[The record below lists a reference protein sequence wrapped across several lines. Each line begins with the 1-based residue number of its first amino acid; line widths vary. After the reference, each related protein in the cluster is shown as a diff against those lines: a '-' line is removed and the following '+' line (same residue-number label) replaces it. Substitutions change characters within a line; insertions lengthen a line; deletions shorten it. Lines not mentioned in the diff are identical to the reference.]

1 MMRLH
6 VLGLGLV
13 TLAVVAAHPLQAAS
27 MGTIAL
33 TGNVASDFS
42 TSNPSVHVTP
52 VLRSPTELGEAP
64 FIPANGWVS
73 GWAIQDIRTSYNPTT
88 DTLYVGLD
96 TFKNTKGVTSIFG
109 DADGNGDP
117 GGASALMQQAGGI
130 DDPHLGGFK
139 SVAVA
144 FAPSAAGKPGTPT
157 ILAGVPADKSAA
169 GSGTDGFTV
178 SQFKGLNLGLAY
190 NFGTSLGDSAGS
202 LAFDP
207 SAVHPGFEFTINHFS
222 KVSGISPSKGYWISA
237 YAGSPSDVVAGE
249 VVLAPTSI
257 SAFAAETV
265 PEPATFLAWGLVVG
279 TVAAY
284 GARRRIHSAS
294 SAPR

>member
-1 MMRLH
+1 L
-6 VLGLGLV
+6 
-13 TLAVVAAHPLQAAS
+13 VAARPSHAAS
-27 MGTIAL
+27 IGTITL

-42 TSNPSVHVTP
+42 SSNPSVRVTP

-64 FIPANGWVS
+64 FISANGWVS
-73 GWAIQDIRTSYNPTT
+73 GWAIQDIRTSYNAST

-96 TFKNTKGVTSIFG
+96 TFKNAKGVTSIFG

-117 GGASALMQQAGGI
+117 GGASVPMQQAGGI
-130 DDPHLGGFK
+130 DDAHLGGFK

-144 FAPSAAGKPGTPT
+144 FAPSAAAKPGAPT
-157 ILAGVPADKSAA
+157 IIAGVPADKSEA

-178 SQFKGLNLGLAY
+178 SHFKGLNLGLAY
-190 NFGTSLGDSAGS
+190 NFGTSLGAAAGT

-207 SAVHPGFEFTINHFS
+207 SAAHPGFEFTINHFS
-222 KVSGISPSKGYWISA
+222 KVSGITPSKGYWISA

-249 VVLAPTSI
+249 VVLAPTQI

-265 PEPATFLAWGLVVG
+265 PEPATFLAWSLGLG
-279 TVAAY
+279 IAVAY
-284 GARRRIHSAS
+284 RARRRIHTAS
-294 SAPR
+294 GAPR